1 VKTEIRKS
9 LSGWPFWLTLL
20 ILCGMTIYSALFIIH
35 SDLEAS
41 TRIVRKVVD
50 LESNPMLSVK
60 SLYSN
65 WIGAEWMTPFSTL
78 FFFVFP
84 LCAAIPYGLSLYQ
97 ERRSGYMGQ
106 MVLRETRARY
116 LLNKY
121 VAVFLS
127 GGLVIAV
134 PVVLNIMIIALYFP
148 AHAPDLNYDIYTT
161 VKAFSFGSKLYY
173 EIPWLYLM
181 IRVAVIFWYGGVA
194 ATVSMAVTF
203 FSRNRFVILFTPM
216 LFFLLLNYSYTLFQV
231 PYEISPL
238 RFLGSGNVY
247 YVVTPIVIGEA
258 LFLSFLTI
266 AFIGL
271 RGRKKDVL

>member
-1 VKTEIRKS
+1 
-9 LSGWPFWLTLL
+9 
-20 ILCGMTIYSALFIIH
+20 
-35 SDLEAS
+35 
-41 TRIVRKVVD
+41 
-50 LESNPMLSVK
+50 
-60 SLYSN
+60 
-65 WIGAEWMTPFSTL
+65 
-78 FFFVFP
+78 
-84 LCAAIPYGLSLYQ
+84 
-97 ERRSGYMGQ
+97 MGQ